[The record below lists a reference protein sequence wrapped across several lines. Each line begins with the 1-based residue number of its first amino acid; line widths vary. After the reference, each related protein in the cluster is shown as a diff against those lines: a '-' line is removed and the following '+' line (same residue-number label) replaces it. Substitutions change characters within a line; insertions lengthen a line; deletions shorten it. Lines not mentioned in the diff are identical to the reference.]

1 MKGTNVLVIIG
12 ICLALSGCGTKSTGV
27 SQEEYER
34 VVSERDSYKQQLE
47 EIQSVDSWESSTEPD
62 IPEGKDDGNEEQDED
77 ELSKQ
82 VQVKEY
88 VMENSFGDSYYLLV
102 VKNNSDRT
110 ISLEVNSIAKDSEGK
125 TVGAASSSGEAIGS
139 GHEVCLMNYFE
150 SVKSDSTFEYTMSVK
165 EDDYYESV
173 LGDLTHEDSDTGE
186 KVIVTC
192 TNNGDK
198 VAEFVEGAVL
208 FFLGDKLVGYETNY
222 LTDDD
227 SELKPGAS
235 IAKEFEF
242 YGEEDYDRFEVYLK
256 GRR

>member
-1 MKGTNVLVIIG
+1 MKGTNALAIIG
-12 ICLALSGCGTKSTGV
+12 MCLALSGCGAESVGV
-27 SQEEYER
+27 SQEEYQR

-47 EIQSVDSWESSTEPD
+47 EIQGVDSGESNTEPD
-62 IPEGKDDGNEEQDED
+62 IPEVQDAGNEEQGED

-102 VKNNSDRT
+102 VKNNSERT

-150 SVKSDSTFEYTMSVK
+150 SVKSDSTFEYTISVK
-165 EDDYYESV
+165 EDEYYESV
-173 LGDLTHEDSDTGE
+173 LDDLGHEDSDTGE

-198 VAEFVEGAVL
+198 AAQFVEGTVL
-208 FFLGDKLVGYETNY
+208 FFSGDKLVGYETNY

-242 YGEEDYDRFEVYLK
+242 YGEGGYDRFEVYFT